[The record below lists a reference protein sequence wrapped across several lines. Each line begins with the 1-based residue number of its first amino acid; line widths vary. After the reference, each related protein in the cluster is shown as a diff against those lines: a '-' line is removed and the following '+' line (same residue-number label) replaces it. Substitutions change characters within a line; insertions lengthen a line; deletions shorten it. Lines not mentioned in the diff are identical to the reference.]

1 MTKKKVSK
9 EKEAIAKLEKE
20 IKNSKGYGSPGCDP
34 NLGMRLIYGFE
45 GLCVLA
51 DEAGHAYYVKQTLN
65 GFVLEK
71 LRVV

>member
-1 MTKKKVSK
+1 MKKEKVSK
-9 EKEAIAKLEKE
+9 GKKELKHIEKIQ
-20 IKNSKGYGSPGCDP
+20 KGYGSPGHDP
-34 NLGMRLIYGFE
+34 NSGMRLIYGHE